1 MKNIWIA
8 FVGLAVCLT
17 IAASCNKTSLIGAE
31 LFENDKLNLQ
41 FTDTL
46 SINALTDAPT
56 SVLMSVKDASGY
68 DNLAVGNVP
77 DAYFGKLES
86 AIYANFGIRNATQPT
101 FPSLDS
107 AVIDSVRL
115 VMPYYAGGTYGDTTA
130 TQKLVVYRL
139 TEELKGDTI
148 YSDKTFST
156 AATALGSLTFKPTP
170 NTTIQRIIKPLP
182 GALTTT
188 SDTTTLIPHV
198 SIPLDIELGKA
209 IMRLDSLTY
218 KDTVMSSFQYWLKG
232 LAIKAETPANC
243 MMSFNMGTGTTAP
256 TGQIA
261 RPAGIYIYYRKNK
274 TDTTRQAY
282 VFQTSAQTRYANY
295 KNGYQT
301 GKVNE
306 FINNPKK
313 ADSLVFLQS
322 LGGSVT
328 RLEIPN
334 LKNLGNVLINK
345 AEIEFTIN
353 DDADT
358 KIFPPLEQ
366 LLLLNGSAK
375 ISNGN
380 YVQTSL
386 TTYGFS
392 GTNTRGVYDLLQ
404 GGYGS
409 QSFAVPTDFGGTVVT
424 ENGVRKYKMN
434 ITQHLQRILNG
445 SEGTQFYLVPYFQY
459 TKPGRVVL
467 YGPKHSKYRAKVNV
481 FFTKV

>member
-1 MKNIWIA
+1 MKNTWIA
-8 FVGLAVCLT
+8 FVGLAVCLM

-86 AIYANFGIRNATQPT
+86 AIYANFGTRNATQPT

-107 AVIDSVRL
+107 AIIDSVRL
-115 VMPYYAGGTYGDTTA
+115 ILPYYAAGIYGDTTA

-148 YSDKTFST
+148 DSDKAFST

-170 NTTIQRIIKPLP
+170 NTTVRRIVDTLP
-182 GALTTT
+182 KATKI
-188 SDTTTLIPHV
+188 DTFIDAPHV
-198 SIPLDIELGKA
+198 SIPLDINFGKE
-209 IMRLDSLTY
+209 IMRLDPSIY
-218 KDTVMSSFQYWLKG
+218 KDTVMSGFQYWLKG

-243 MMSFNMGTGTTAP
+243 MLSFNMGAGITPPA
-256 TGQIA
+256 GQVP
-261 RPAGIYIYYRKNK
+261 RPAGIYIYYRNSK
-274 TDTTRQAY
+274 TDTIRRLY
-282 VFQTSAQTRYANY
+282 PFQTSAQTRYANY
-295 KNGYQT
+295 KNGYQS
-301 GKVNE
+301 GKVKE
-306 FINNPKK
+306 FINSPKK
-313 ADSLVFLQS
+313 ADSLMFLQS

-409 QSFAVPTDFGGTVVT
+409 QGFAVPTDFGGTVVT
-424 ENGVRKYKMN
+424 QNGVRKYKMN

-481 FFTKV
+481 FFTKI